1 MSQKLVVYFTANGHA
16 LYRWAGGALE
26 LESRFTPD
34 EAGLEEFRGRLR
46 GRAGALVYVLADL
59 AGEDFH
65 EDQIP
70 YLRGGDRQAVVER
83 RLAQRYRDTRLAAA
97 LPLGYASG
105 ERRSE
110 RLLLASF
117 TNTQQFT
124 AWMDVL
130 AEVGARLSGVYSV
143 PLLAPALAARLGVKS
158 GRVFVVTANSTGLRQ
173 CYLED
178 GRLRFARL
186 ERSADMAPD
195 ALAAFVRAETMRLAQ
210 YLTTLRVLP
219 REGPPVQVLVIAPA
233 AQRAAFEQVLVS
245 DARLTFRTLVIDEA
259 ARKVGVKKLPA
270 GAAGEQLFLQLAVRK
285 PPKEQFARGE
295 DRRSFVLWQLQR
307 GIMFAG
313 SAGLAACVLYAAWQW
328 LGIWGTKQE
337 IASQRREGSEATQQ
351 YERITATFPVT
362 QTTTDNLKATVIEF
376 SKIASRSASPEPALV
391 YLSQIVDKFPQM
403 EIESVNWRVG
413 RPSSREEASG
423 PAPSAAAQPPAA
435 QAAGATATPP
445 PADAAADTLQI
456 LEVAGRVNATRRSD
470 YRAITGQVQQFAQA
484 LRADPAWR
492 ILHTQLPFDI
502 TPDSTMSG
510 DIGSGEGTEAPK
522 FSVTVGRALR

>member
-1 MSQKLVVYFTANGHA
+1 MSQKLVIYFTANGHA

-46 GRAGALVYVLADL
+46 GRAGALVYLLADL

-97 LPLGYASG
+97 LSLGYATG

-124 AWMDVL
+124 AWLDAL
-130 AEVGARLSGVYSV
+130 AEAGTRLSGVYSV
-143 PLLAPALAARLGVKS
+143 PLLAPARAARQGVKG
-158 GRVFVVTANSTGLRQ
+158 GRAFVVTANSTGLRQ

-186 ERSADMAPD
+186 ERAADMAPD

-233 AQRAAFEQVLVS
+233 AQQAAFEQVLVS
-245 DARLTFRTLVIDEA
+245 DARLTFRTLVFDEA
-259 ARKVGVKKLPA
+259 ARKVGMRKPPA
-270 GAAGEQLFLQLAVRK
+270 GAAGEQLFLQLAVRR

-295 DRRSFVLWQLQR
+295 DRRSFLLWQLQR
-307 GIMFAG
+307 GIMAAG
-313 SAGLAACVLYAAWQW
+313 AAGLAACVLYAGWQW
-328 LGIWGTKQE
+328 LGIWGTNQQ
-337 IASQRREGSEATQQ
+337 AADQRREAREATQR
-351 YERITATFPVT
+351 YEQITAKFPVT
-362 QTTTDNLKATVIEF
+362 QTTTDNLKATVVEF
-376 SKIASRSASPEPALV
+376 TKIAARSASPEPALV
-391 YLSQIVDKFPQM
+391 YLSQVVEKFPQM
-403 EIESVNWRVG
+403 EIESVQWRVG
-413 RPSSREEASG
+413 RPSAREEAAGASPG
-423 PAPSAAAQPPAA
+423 APPPAA
-435 QAAGATATPP
+435 APASAGPTPA
-445 PADAAADTLQI
+445 ADAAADTLQI

-470 YRAITGQVQQFAQA
+470 YRAITGQVQQFAEA
-484 LRADPAWR
+484 LRTDPAWR

-502 TPDSTMSG
+502 TPDSTLSG
-510 DIGSGEGTEAPK
+510 DIGSGESAEAPK